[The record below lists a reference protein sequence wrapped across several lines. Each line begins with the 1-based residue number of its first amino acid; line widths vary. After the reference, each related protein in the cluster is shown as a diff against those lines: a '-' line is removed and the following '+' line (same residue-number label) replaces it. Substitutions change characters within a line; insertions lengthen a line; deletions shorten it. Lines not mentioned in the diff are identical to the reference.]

1 MSGRGFV
8 SGCVVLL
15 VAMVS
20 GTLAARPPHRLT
32 SDGRNKRDPVYIDSG
47 RRIIYTVQSDAPRLV
62 LMSLDRK
69 TQESRRF
76 APQAT
81 LPELKAVF
89 SRDARDGRSSAW
101 LRMTGNDQVALLVR
115 AKPGASERKIKTA
128 KSVAWS
134 PSLTP
139 DGRHVVF
146 NLAGQLVVHELS
158 TGKNRDLAK
167 SSGRNDWPA
176 VSPDGRR
183 VAFGSSRSGD
193 VELYVVDFGGGNLR
207 RLTHRKGLDMRPA
220 WSSNGRRLA
229 FTSVRAGNYEIS
241 VMSVGGAVAGE
252 PVNVSRDAERD
263 DFAAWHPGGRRLL
276 WVAERGGRQD
286 LLEAE
291 VPVDGGEDKGGG
303 GVQRD

>member
-1 MSGRGFV
+1 V
-8 SGCVVLL
+8 SWSRSVVLL
-15 VAMVS
+15 LTMTSV
-20 GTLAARPPHRLT
+20 TLAAGPGVRLT

-62 LMSLDRK
+62 LMSLERK
-69 TQESRRF
+69 TLESRRF
-76 APQAT
+76 ASQAT

-89 SRDARDGRSSAW
+89 SRDGRSSAW
-101 LRMTGNDQVALLVR
+101 LRMTGNDQLAVMVR
-115 AKPGASERKIKTA
+115 AKPAAAERAIKTA

-134 PSLTP
+134 PSMTP

-158 TGKNRDLAK
+158 TGKNRALAN
-167 SSGRNDWPA
+167 SGGRNDWPA

-220 WSSNGRRLA
+220 WSSDGRRLA

-241 VMSVGGAVAGE
+241 VMSIGRAVAGE
-252 PVNVSRDAERD
+252 PVNVSRDPERD
-263 DFAAWHPGGRRLL
+263 DYVAWHPGGRRLL

-286 LLEAE
+286 LLEVE
-291 VPVDGGEDKGGG
+291 VSGGG
-303 GVQRD
+303 GAQRE

>member
-20 GTLAARPPHRLT
+20 GRLAAGPPHRLT

-47 RRIIYTVQSDAPRLV
+47 RRVIYTVQSDAPRLV
-62 LMSLDRK
+62 LMSLNRK
-69 TQESRRF
+69 TLKSRRF

-89 SRDARDGRSSAW
+89 ARDGRASAW

-115 AKPGASERKIKTA
+115 AKRGASERKIKTA

-220 WSSNGRRLA
+220 WSSDGRRLA

-263 DFAAWHPGGRRLL
+263 DFAAWHPSGRRLL

-291 VPVDGGEDKGGG
+291 VPVGEGGG

>member
-1 MSGRGFV
+1 MSCCR
-8 SGCVVLL
+8 CVALL
-15 VAMVS
+15 LTMTSV
-20 GTLAARPPHRLT
+20 TLAAGPPIRLT

-62 LMSLDRK
+62 LMSLERK
-69 TQESRRF
+69 SLESRRF
-76 APQAT
+76 ASQAT

-89 SRDARDGRSSAW
+89 SRDGRSSAW
-101 LRMTGNDQVALLVR
+101 LRMTGNDQLALLVR
-115 AKPGASERKIKTA
+115 AKPGAAERAIKTA

-134 PSLTP
+134 PSMTP

-158 TGKNRDLAK
+158 TGKNRSLAN
-167 SSGRNDWPA
+167 SGGRNDWPA

-220 WSSNGRRLA
+220 WSSDGRRLA

-241 VMSVGGAVAGE
+241 VMSVGTAVGGE
-252 PVNVSRDAERD
+252 VINVSRDAERD
-263 DFAAWHPGGRRLL
+263 DFVAWHPGGRRLL

-286 LLEAE
+286 LLEVE
-291 VPVDGGEDKGGG
+291 VSGGG
-303 GVQRD
+303 GAQRD

>member
-1 MSGRGFV
+1 V
-8 SGCVVLL
+8 SWTLRVVLL
-15 VAMVS
+15 LSMVS
-20 GTLAARPPHRLT
+20 TAGTAGPPVRLT
-32 SDGRNKRDPVYIDSG
+32 SDGRNKRDPVYIDAG
-47 RRIIYTVQSDAPRLV
+47 RRIIYTVQSDGPRLV
-62 LMSLDRK
+62 LMSLERK
-69 TQESRRF
+69 TLESRRF
-76 APQAT
+76 ASKAT

-89 SRDARDGRSSAW
+89 SRDGRSSAW
-101 LRMTGNDQVALLVR
+101 LRMTGNDQLALLVR
-115 AKPGASERKIKTA
+115 TKPGDAERTIKTA

-139 DGRHVVF
+139 DGRQVVF
-146 NLAGQLVVHELS
+146 TLAGQLVVHDLS

-167 SSGRNDWPA
+167 SGGRNDWPT

-193 VELYVVDFGGGNLR
+193 VELYVVDFDGRNLR

-220 WSSNGRRLA
+220 WSSDGRRLA
-229 FTSVRAGNYEIS
+229 FTAVRAGNYEIS
-241 VMSVGGAVAGE
+241 VMSVGGTVAGE

-263 DFAAWHPGGRRLL
+263 DFVVWHPGGLRLL

-286 LLEAE
+286 LVELEF
-291 VPVDGGEDKGGG
+291 PGGE

>member
-8 SGCVVLL
+8 SGYVVLL
-15 VAMVS
+15 FAIVS
-20 GTLAARPPHRLT
+20 GTLAAGPPHRLT

-69 TQESRRF
+69 TLKSRRF

-89 SRDARDGRSSAW
+89 SGNARNARDGRSSAW

-158 TGKNRDLAK
+158 TGKNRGLAQ
-167 SSGRNDWPA
+167 SAGRNDWPA

-220 WSSNGRRLA
+220 WSSDGRWLA

-241 VMSVGGAVAGE
+241 VMSVGGAAAGE
-252 PVNVSRDAERD
+252 PINVSRDAERD

-276 WVAERGGRQD
+276 WVAERGGRPD

-291 VPVDGGEDKGGG
+291 VPLGAGGG
-303 GVQRD
+303 TQRD